1 MARKEDD
8 LLMDDDLAAFIDQS
22 EDLLSSDDSAV
33 EEIEEILPVEDGAE
47 DLPEQ
52 APEDWDSDAE
62 ADDDIPGQL
71 AVDVFE
77 TKDKLIVKARTAG
90 ISGKDLDV
98 SVRDNYLT
106 VSGTL
111 HGSDEED
118 VDKWHLQECYWGVFS
133 RTIALPVTVQEEG
146 VQASLKNGILTISF
160 DKIQPPAT
168 NKVSVIDL

>member
-1 MARKEDD
+1 MAREKDD

-22 EDLLSSDDSAV
+22 EDLLVESEAPVNSSTDVA
-33 EEIEEILPVEDGAE
+33 EELPIELPATEPEGWEEEAE
-47 DLPEQ
+47 
-52 APEDWDSDAE
+52 
-62 ADDDIPGQL
+62 DDIPGQL

-77 TKDKLIVKARTAG
+77 TSDKLIIKARTAG

-98 SVRDNYLT
+98 NVRDNYLT
-106 VSGTL
+106 ISGTL

-118 VDKWHLQECYWGVFS
+118 VIDWHLQECYWGVFS

-160 DKIQPPAT
+160 DKVQPPAT
-168 NKVSVIDL
+168 NKVDVVDL

>member
-1 MARKEDD
+1 MAREKDD
-8 LLMDDDLAAFIDQS
+8 LLMDDDLAAFINQS
-22 EDLLSSDDSAV
+22 DDLLSADDTPAEIPAPTVV
-33 EEIEEILPVEDGAE
+33 EELPAETVEEEWLDGAE
-47 DLPEQ
+47 
-52 APEDWDSDAE
+52 E

-77 TKDKLIVKARTAG
+77 TKNKLVVKARTAG

-98 SVRDNYLT
+98 NVRDNYLT

-133 RTIALPVTVQEEG
+133 RTIALPVPVQEEG

-160 DKIQPPAT
+160 DKVQPPAT
-168 NKVSVIDL
+168 NKVNVVDL